1 MKKLLRLLS
10 SNFQIV
16 NIAIA
21 LLIVGSIAFWYSSQ
35 PNLSQSSSSISSPSP
50 EKQITSLEQQSSIV
64 DNSVNDLVIESNST
78 LPQISSTLP
87 AEKNLDNPVSSIPP
101 AVTPLPTIEAIQPNL
116 NLGHFP
122 FPEAP
127 NERLVG
133 VSKYHDRLEYLDQEA
148 AKAFNLMR
156 VDAQRQDIQL
166 VLISGFRSISTQ
178 QQLFTKQIQKQG
190 SKEAAA
196 KLSAPP
202 GHSEHHTGYAID
214 IGDAT
219 QPDKDLKFAFEST
232 PAYSWLSQNAY
243 RYGFELSFPRNN
255 IQGVSFEPW
264 HWRYVSSYRAEQIFG
279 NARKAKIMTN
289 EYKPPQ

>member
-1 MKKLLRLLS
+1 MKKLLRLLN

-35 PNLSQSSSSISSPSP
+35 PKLSQSSSSITPSP
-50 EKQITSLEQQSSIV
+50 EKQITSLDQQSSSI
-64 DNSVNDLVIESNST
+64 DQSGNNIMIETKSISPDT
-78 LPQISSTLP
+78 SSTLSS
-87 AEKNLDNPVSSIPP
+87 EQNVNNPLSSNPP
-101 AVTPLPTIEAIQPNL
+101 TVTPLPTKEEIQANL

-122 FPEAP
+122 FSEAP
-127 NERLVG
+127 HERLVG
-133 VSKYHDRLEYLDQEA
+133 VSKYYDRVEYLDQEA
-148 AKAFNLMR
+148 AKAFQVMKA
-156 VDAQRQDIQL
+156 DAQTQGIQL

-190 SKEAAA
+190 SKEVAA

-202 GHSEHHTGYAID
+202 GHSEHHTGYAVD
-214 IGDAT
+214 IGDGT
-219 QPDKDLKFAFEST
+219 QADKDLKFTFEST
-232 PAYSWLSQNAY
+232 PAYNWLVNNAH

-255 IQGVSFEPW
+255 LQGVSFEPW

-279 NARKAKIMTN
+279 NARKARIMNN
-289 EYKPPQ
+289 E